1 MTDLALP
8 YFTAQSAEPTG
19 RGVIVIHEGL
29 GLTTQILRF
38 SERLAGNGYTV
49 VAPDLFFR
57 TGGPRDEDWW
67 TSINAITDDDL
78 RADLS
83 ACIDALHR
91 FGATSIGVTGFCLGG
106 RVSYVAAKWAEE
118 LGVDAVVSFYG
129 QVDKELGDL
138 QCPAILLFGGRD
150 EYISRERVATVE
162 AHHPGIVHVYED
174 NGHAFMRDGD
184 EESYDPATAG
194 DAWDRLLDHFGRHL
208 TAA

>member
-38 SERLAGNGYTV
+38 AERLAAEGCTV

-67 TSINAITDDDL
+67 TSIHAITDEDL

-83 ACIDALHR
+83 ACIDALHGL
-91 FGATSIGVTGFCLGG
+91 GATSIGVTGFCLGG
-106 RVSYVAAKWAEE
+106 RVSYVAAKWADE

-129 QVDKELGDL
+129 QYDEELGDL
-138 QCPAILLFGGRD
+138 QCPAILLFGGQD
-150 EYISRERVATVE
+150 EYIARDRVATVE
-162 AHHPGIVHVYED
+162 ARHPGLVHVYED

-184 EESYDPATAG
+184 EESYDPATAA
-194 DAWDRLLDHFGRHL
+194 DAWARMVDHFAEHL
-208 TAA
+208 APK